1 MGKKRLKRAL
11 SVLAA
16 LVVIG
21 ASVPAWPARAQNL
34 ETSAASAVLM
44 DPASGEVLFE
54 KAPHE
59 RREPASITK
68 IMTLLL
74 GIEAVEQGRIKL
86 DDLVV
91 TSENARAQSDTDGSV
106 VFLEQGEK
114 RTVEELLIGI
124 AVGSGND
131 ACVALAEHIAGSEAK
146 FVELMNARAAE
157 LGMKNTHFVNC
168 HGMPAENHYT
178 SAYDVALMSR
188 EAVKHPQLL
197 KYTAIYEYRF
207 RENPPLILWNTNKL
221 LAWYEDVVDGLK
233 TGWTEKAGYC
243 LAATGKKN
251 GFRLVSVVL
260 GCPVPRSHFQE
271 AIKLLNYGFA
281 NYTSLPVAKKGEIKA
296 TLPVVHGAAQEVGL
310 ACAEDLAVTI
320 PKGEEDK
327 VSYQIK
333 LGAEPVK
340 APVEQGTPL
349 GRLIAFKDGKPVG
362 EVALVAAQSVDVVS
376 WGGLFQRILRDWFA
390 AGSSK

>member
-1 MGKKRLKRAL
+1 MGKKRLTRVGAGLLVLLLAL
-11 SVLAA
+11 TLPS
-16 LVVIG
+16 G
-21 ASVPAWPARAQNL
+21 PARAQEL
-34 ETSAASAVLM
+34 ETSAVSAVLM
-44 DPASGEVLFE
+44 DPATGEVLFS
-54 KAPHE
+54 KNPHE

-74 GIEAVEQGRIKL
+74 TMEAVEEGRIRL
-86 DDLVV
+86 DDKVI

-114 RTVEELLIGI
+114 RSVEELLIGV

-131 ACVALAEHIAGSEAK
+131 ACIALAEHIAGSEAK
-146 FVELMNARAAE
+146 FVELMNQRARE
-157 LGMKNTHFVNC
+157 LGMKDTNFVNC

-178 SAYDVALMSR
+178 SAYDVAVMSR

-197 KYTAIYEYRF
+197 KYTSIYEYRY

-243 LAATGKKN
+243 LSATGRKN

-281 NYTSLPVAKKGEIKA
+281 NYTSLPVAKAGEVKA
-296 TLPVVHGAAQEVGL
+296 TLPVLRGTARQVELV
-310 ACAEDLAVTI
+310 CARDLGVTI
-320 PKGEEDK
+320 SKGEEDK
-327 VSYQIK
+327 VSYELRLDMEQ
-333 LGAEPVK
+333 AK
-340 APVEQGTPL
+340 APVAKGTPC
-349 GRLIAFKDGKPVG
+349 GRLVAFKDGKPAG
-362 EVALVAAQSVDVVS
+362 EVELVAAADVEVLG
-376 WGGLFQRILRDWFA
+376 WNGLFTRVLQGWFKSA
-390 AGSSK
+390 P